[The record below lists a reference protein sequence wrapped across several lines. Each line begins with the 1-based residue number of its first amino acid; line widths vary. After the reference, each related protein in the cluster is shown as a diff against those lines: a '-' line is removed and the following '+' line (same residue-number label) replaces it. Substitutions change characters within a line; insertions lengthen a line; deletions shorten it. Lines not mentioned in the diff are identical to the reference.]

1 MNYERILVETDD
13 AGIARFTLNR
23 PEKRN
28 ALDALTVAELRAALA
43 AAEAGAA
50 TRVVLLTG
58 AGKDFCAGADLSEL
72 ERIAAGQGPIEN
84 LQDAGALGALF
95 VAMRRSRLPIVAA
108 VRGHAIAGGAG
119 LATAAD
125 LVLAAEDAKFG
136 YPEVHLGFVPAM
148 VMALLRRSVGEKV
161 AFDLATGGH
170 RFDATEAHRLG
181 LVNRVL
187 PVDRFDAE
195 VTEFVAGLAGRSESA
210 LELIKRLLYGS
221 EGLSFEDAV
230 GRGAEINVLARATP
244 DCQEGVRRFLER
256 RKE

>member
-195 VTEFVAGLAGRSESA
+195 VTEFVAGLAGRSASA

>member
-125 LVLAAEDAKFG
+125 VVLAADDAKFG